1 MAGGKQDK
9 SRARLALVDEIL
21 EQAFFC
27 PLHVNDWLGFSFGQP
42 SLMSLEDDELL
53 DVFVRAAIA
62 SEIIHPELAE
72 GRLPLAWLAS
82 IGEPRP
88 VLAQVLA
95 SLRHDRPL
103 LFHRVLFSLPSLG
116 EEGAG
121 PDDFE
126 LMEDFLQKAL
136 EGGLDLSGE
145 AGSELEVVRH
155 RALKAAGQ
163 DPDRPDPR
171 LAQLARQILA
181 REEAALCRSETDLRL
196 WMRLGDGLAGVEPAL
211 APAVMAEAWALF
223 CGAVTGARPDIDI
236 LGLWLPQL
244 ALDAQELALYAP
256 VDRRAAHVIEAVCPY
271 CSAQARLR
279 LGEKVERLSG
289 CEHLIYVGTSDE
301 VHLLEV
307 LGHFE
312 LGADFKAL
320 LASYY
325 QSPADLD
332 LYSTIINDLY
342 EMIQGQGRLETRPV
356 GCATA
361 PQAFYNLRAYFAGPP
376 HPESTRH

>member
-1 MAGGKQDK
+1 MTAKLAK
-9 SRARLALVDEIL
+9 IEARLALIDEIL

-27 PLHVNDWLGFSFGQP
+27 PLHVNDWLGFAFGQP
-42 SLMSLEDDELL
+42 ALMSLEEEELL
-53 DVFVRAAIA
+53 DIFVRAAIA
-62 SEIIHPELAE
+62 TETIHPELTE
-72 GRLPLAWLAS
+72 GRLPLAWLGS
-82 IGEPRP
+82 LDDPRP

-103 LFHRVLFSLPSLG
+103 LFHRVLFSLPGLG
-116 EEGAG
+116 REGAG
-121 PDDFE
+121 PEDFE
-126 LMEDFLQKAL
+126 LIEDFLQKAL

-145 AGSELEVVRH
+145 AGAELELIRR

-163 DPDRPDPR
+163 DPERLDPR
-171 LAQLARQILA
+171 LTGLARQVLA
-181 REEAALCRSETDLRL
+181 KEEAQVCRNEADLRL
-196 WMRLGDGLAGVEPAL
+196 WLRLGSGLEGVDEAL
-211 APAVMAEAWALF
+211 APAVLVEAWALF
-223 CGAVTGARPDIDI
+223 CGAVTGARPDLDI

-244 ALDAQELALYAP
+244 GLDAQELALYAP
-256 VDRRAAHVIEAVCPY
+256 VERGAGHVIEAVCPY
-271 CSAQARLR
+271 CTGQARLR
-279 LGEKVERLSG
+279 LGEEVKQLSG
-289 CEHLIYVGTSDE
+289 CPHLIYVGTGDE

-307 LGHFE
+307 LGSFD

-342 EMIQGQGRLETRPV
+342 EMIQDQGRLETRPV

-361 PQAFYNLRAYFAGPP
+361 PHAFYNLRAYFAGPP
-376 HPESTRH
+376 QPESTRH